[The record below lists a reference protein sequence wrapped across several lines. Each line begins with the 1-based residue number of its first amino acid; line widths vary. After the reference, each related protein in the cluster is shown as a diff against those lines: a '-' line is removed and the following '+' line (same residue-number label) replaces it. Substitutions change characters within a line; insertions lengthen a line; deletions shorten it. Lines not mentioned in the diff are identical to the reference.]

1 MFLWARTY
9 CAGSILGVR
18 RERGIVVQLLLVD
31 LDLRGTILFV
41 DLLFGPA
48 NGLSQI
54 ECRLLKPKSCL
65 FVDLKG
71 APLTS
76 RAGKRLYP
84 MGMLAR

>member
-48 NGLSQI
+48 NGHTEWNAGLLQKLACCSI
-54 ECRLLKPKSCL
+54 LREFVLLLLGCRHIK
-65 FVDLKG
+65 
-71 APLTS
+71 
-76 RAGKRLYP
+76 
-84 MGMLAR
+84 